1 MKKLVNFQFQRPE
14 DSPGYVLWQLTMAW
28 QRLIKQQL
36 DPLDLTHTQFVL
48 LAALAWLSRLQESVT
63 QIDIANHSHTD
74 RMMVSKVLRTLESKG
89 LILRQE
95 HATDTR
101 AKVVTLTQAGEQL
114 IQKAVQVVEA
124 ADGIFFS
131 KLGNQLNPF
140 LMQMLHL
147 LPH

>member
-1 MKKLVNFQFQRPE
+1 
-14 DSPGYVLWQLTMAW
+14 
-28 QRLIKQQL
+28 
-36 DPLDLTHTQFVL
+36 
-48 LAALAWLSRLQESVT
+48 
-63 QIDIANHSHTD
+63 
-74 RMMVSKVLRTLESKG
+74 MMVSKVLRTLESKG